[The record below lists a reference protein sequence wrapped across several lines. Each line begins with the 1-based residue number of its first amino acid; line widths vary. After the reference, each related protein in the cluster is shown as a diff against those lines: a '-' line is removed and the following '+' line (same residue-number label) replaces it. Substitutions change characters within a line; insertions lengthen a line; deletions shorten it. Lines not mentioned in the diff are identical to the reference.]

1 MFEVPMETTQF
12 WGVSPI
18 RGLHKSKIALDRRTK
33 MYIRYDKPYSEWS
46 YKIALVYARIATW
59 LFS

>member
-1 MFEVPMETTQF
+1 
-12 WGVSPI
+12 
-18 RGLHKSKIALDRRTK
+18 

-59 LFS
+59 LFSWDQHGRQEES